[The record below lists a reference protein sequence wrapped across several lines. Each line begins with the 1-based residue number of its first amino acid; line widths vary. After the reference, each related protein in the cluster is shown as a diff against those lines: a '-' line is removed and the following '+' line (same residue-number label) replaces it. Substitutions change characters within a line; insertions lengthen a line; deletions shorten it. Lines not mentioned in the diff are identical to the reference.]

1 MTLVGWLVI
10 GIAVIGGALYVI
22 GAILAGLAGAADS
35 ASKGFATIIAGSLGR
50 KGLDARAAIPE
61 ELQEGMSPLPKHD
74 PDKAA
79 LLTYKP
85 EPHLAPAPRRV
96 QFIPPSLT
104 IFKEP
109 GEPSEEIDI
118 ERIHDIFSMASFRP
132 HEPAFGVLSDA
143 PAYPEQAPRS
153 PKDIEPPPS
162 WTPWKP
168 VLGEPQFEPPLWTG
182 WRSMFNKYVL
192 AAYRD
197 EQTKA
202 DNARARKQELLDQCE
217 MRNKEVSALSEKAQ
231 RVHDKAAK
239 DQEKAFLSAVESHKK
254 NAAAFSVA
262 FMEERS
268 KMNGLEV
275 ESMRPGEPGLAKR
288 IELALKAMALPS
300 FASHEGETKF
310 DPDSGILIHEHRFP
324 DPSGVEWIKFV
335 KLKSGWAKKPANQKE
350 KKEAAA
356 KLHPSLCLR
365 FAAEIA
371 RLDDE
376 EIVKAIAVNG
386 WADYTEKSTGQR
398 KRAYCAS
405 LFATKEQIMAL
416 KLSALEPLEA
426 FSALKGVAARSLELA
441 PIAPII
447 RLDTNDPRFVDAK
460 EILSRMAE
468 GENLAAMDWED
479 FEHLC
484 RELFERAFAST
495 GAEVKVTQA
504 SRNQG
509 VDAVVFDPDPLRG
522 GKIVI
527 QAKRYTN
534 TVDVSAVRDLYGA
547 VINEGAV
554 KGILVTTSHYGPESY
569 SFAKDKPLTLL
580 NGHELLGLLEQH
592 GYKFRINLAEAKGML
607 G

>member
-1 MTLVGWLVI
+1 MTYVAIGLVVLI
-10 GIAVIGGALYVI
+10 GILYILDPI
-22 GAILAGLAGAADS
+22 GAIAR
-35 ASKGFATIIAGSLGR
+35 TLGR
-50 KGLDARAAIPE
+50 KSLGVKASIPE
-61 ELQEGMSPLPKHD
+61 ELQEGKSPIPEKD
-74 PDKAA
+74 PDKVALAA
-79 LLTYKP
+79 YEPKP
-85 EPHLAPAPRRV
+85 VLSRMPAPVPFER
-96 QFIPPSLT
+96 PSPFRSPT
-104 IFKEP
+104 EP
-109 GEPSEEIDI
+109 IREIDI
-118 ERIHDIFSMASFRP
+118 DRIREILGMPNFRP
-132 HEPAFGVLSDA
+132 YEAAFSILSED
-143 PAYPEQAPRS
+143 PCYPEALPRK

-162 WTPWKP
+162 WIPWKP
-168 VLGEPQFEPPLWTG
+168 VLGDPRFEPPLWTG
-182 WRSMFNKYVL
+182 WRKIFDKYVL
-192 AAYRD
+192 AAHAWEMARTREALERKD
-197 EQTKA
+197 EMLEACSKRNKSIEELAAKA
-202 DNARARKQELLDQCE
+202 GRAFEITAKVQEKSWREACAAYEKYAEAWKRSLLDLQ
-217 MRNKEVSALSEKAQ
+217 
-231 RVHDKAAK
+231 
-239 DQEKAFLSAVESHKK
+239 
-254 NAAAFSVA
+254 
-262 FMEERS
+262 S
-268 KMNGLEV
+268 KMKALRVEAEASGEAGLI
-275 ESMRPGEPGLAKR
+275 KR
-288 IELALKAMALPS
+288 IELAMRSMALPP
-300 FASHEGETKF
+300 FASSEGETKF
-310 DPDSGILIHEHRFP
+310 DPESGILIHEHRFP
-324 DPSGVEWIKFV
+324 DPSGAEWIKHV
-335 KLKSGWAKKPANQKE
+335 QLKDGWTPKPANQKE

-365 FAAEIA
+365 LAAEIA

-376 EIVKAIAVNG
+376 GIVKAVAVNG

-405 LFATKEQIMAL
+405 LFATKEQIMRL
-416 KLSALEPLEA
+416 NLSALDPLEA
-426 FSALKGVAARSLELA
+426 FSALKGISARSLELA
-441 PIAPII
+441 PIAPIV

-460 EILSRMAE
+460 EVLSKMAE

-484 RELFERAFAST
+484 RELFERAFASA

-504 SRNQG
+504 SRDQG

-554 KGILVTTSHYGPESY
+554 KGILVTTSHFGPESY